1 MFWICSCFKIALLF
15 PIKNKLQTWFK
26 SMKLSFKESSFL
38 TDVKS
43 LLRVLRFLFLLDISC
58 LSNLIWHCLY
68 AIEFLKSLL
77 ETQNWTNYGMMLF
90 LRQVF
95 KKSVSS
101 NTFLCLKSSFSN
113 SLTFLAMTSPYL
125 FRKTL
130 MVDKCLGKWRRTR
143 NKNIIDTAFRNT
155 FES

>member
-1 MFWICSCFKIALLF
+1 MALSF

-38 TDVKS
+38 TYVKS

-58 LSNLIWHCLY
+58 LSNLIWQCLY
-68 AIEFLKSLL
+68 AVEILKSFLK
-77 ETQNWTNYGMMLF
+77 TQNWTNFGMTLF

-95 KKSVSS
+95 KKSISS
-101 NTFLCLKSSFSN
+101 NTFLYLKSSFSN
-113 SLTFLAMTSPYL
+113 SLTFLTMTSPYL

-130 MVDKCLGKWRRTR
+130 MVNKCLGKGTRTR
-143 NKNIIDTAFRNT
+143 NKNKIDTAFRNI
-155 FES
+155 FEL

>member
-1 MFWICSCFKIALLF
+1 MALSF

-38 TDVKS
+38 TYVKS

-58 LSNLIWHCLY
+58 LSNLIWQCLY
-68 AIEFLKSLL
+68 AVEIHKSFLK
-77 ETQNWTNYGMMLF
+77 TQNWTNFGMMLF

-95 KKSVSS
+95 KKSISS
-101 NTFLCLKSSFSN
+101 NTFLYLKSSFSN
-113 SLTFLAMTSPYL
+113 SLTFLTMTSPYL

-130 MVDKCLGKWRRTR
+130 MVNKCLGKRTRTR
-143 NKNIIDTAFRNT
+143 NKNKIDTAFRNI
-155 FES
+155 FEL